1 MFENAYGL
9 IELAFT
15 FGLVLVFGVWQLIS
29 VAKTRQRL
37 EEEQRKKQEER

>member
-1 MFENAYGL
+1 MFESAYGL

-29 VAKTRQRL
+29 VAKTRRRL
-37 EEEQRKKQEER
+37 QDEQRKKQEES